1 MNFTTDIVLDD
12 ADGTDITFKRVGSL
26 QNGSRW
32 IDSATTLTAPAF
44 LEILHNVTGKA
55 SDAVDRHLVRM
66 TRTLADAA
74 GVPRTLTANFTL
86 AVPRSA
92 IITSQIVYDLVANLL
107 DFLTDQALTAGLADT
122 DCISSLLRGE
132 S

>member
-1 MNFTTDIVLDD
+1 MNFTADIVLDD
-12 ADGTDITFKRVGSL
+12 ADGTDVTFKRVGSL

-32 IDSATTLTAPAF
+32 IDAATTLTAPAF
-44 LEILHNVTGKA
+44 MEILHNSTGKG
-55 SDAVDRHLVRM
+55 SDIIDRHLVRF

-74 GVPRTLTANFTL
+74 GVPRTLTGNYTL

-92 IITSQIVYDLVANLL
+92 IITTQVVIDLVANQL
-107 DFLTDQALTAGLADT
+107 DFLTDQALTAGLADS
-122 DCISSLLRGE
+122 DCILSLLRGE